1 MEGQRII
8 TGTAN
13 ILSTRSHLAV
23 VGRLPIAAPL
33 HLGTT
38 TNHTTQ
44 DIQRITTMIE
54 GAVTTHH
61 PMVVGGQ
68 PTPTLTTQATTTH
81 LLPPTITPK
90 TCITAAET
98 GRTKGSEEGVFQGTV
113 KKVMRM
119 CTEANTTT
127 AAEVEVE

>member
-1 MEGQRII
+1 V
-8 TGTAN
+8 
-13 ILSTRSHLAV
+13 V

-61 PMVVGGQ
+61 PTAVGGQ
-68 PTPTLTTQATTTH
+68 PTPTPTTQATTTH
-81 LLPPTITPK
+81 HLPTTPK
-90 TCITAAET
+90 TCITAVET
-98 GRTKGSEEGVFQGTV
+98 GRTKGSEEGVFQGTA
-113 KKVMRM
+113 KKVTRM

-127 AAEVEVE
+127 VAEVEVD

>member
-1 MEGQRII
+1 MEGLRII

-13 ILSTRSHLAV
+13 ILSTRSHLVV

-54 GAVTTHH
+54 GAVTTLL
-61 PMVVGGQ
+61 PTAVGGQ
-68 PTPTLTTQATTTH
+68 PTPTPTTQATTTH
-81 LLPPTITPK
+81 HLPITPK
-90 TCITAAET
+90 TCTTAAET